1 MKSLSFLGVQKSK
14 CVQYKSQPS
23 NNMSATLIYLNMPK
37 RRKQSKQ
44 NRKLVQEAMNRK
56 KEMQQFQQV
65 KKPPPKPDENS
76 FCVVM

>member
-1 MKSLSFLGVQKSK
+1 
-14 CVQYKSQPS
+14 
-23 NNMSATLIYLNMPK
+23 MPK

-65 KKPPPKPDENS
+65 KKPPTKPDVNS
-76 FCVVM
+76 YCVVM